1 MKWFTKHQARV
12 LSVLISQPEKDFNL
26 SELGEIIGKHP
37 GVFQRGINSLE
48 KQGIIVS
55 RKRGNQRLFKINN
68 NNPFFDD
75 IKNTIE
81 KTVGIKGL
89 LEDLVKSIEGISLAL
104 IYGSYAKEEMRADSD
119 IDLLVVVKDDNVEDA
134 LLDKIVVIEKKILRD
149 INYKIY
155 SEDEFISKRKE
166 DDPFLEE
173 IISDK
178 YILIKGIL
186 VARN

>member
-1 MKWFTKHQARV
+1 MRWFTKHQARV
-12 LSVLISQPEKDFNL
+12 LSVLISQPERDFNL

-55 RKRGNQRLFKINN
+55 KKRGNQRLFKINN
-68 NNPFFDD
+68 SNPFFNE
-75 IKNTIE
+75 IKRTIE
-81 KTVGIKGL
+81 KTVGIEGL
-89 LEDLVKSIEGISLAL
+89 LKALVKSIEGISLAL

-119 IDLLVVVKDDNVEDA
+119 IDLLVVIKDDEAEDV
-134 LLDKIVVIEKKILRD
+134 LLNKIIVVEKRILRD

-155 SEDEFISKRKE
+155 SEDEYISKRKE
-166 DDPFLEE
+166 SDPFLEE

-178 YILIKGIL
+178 YILIKGKIS
-186 VARN
+186 